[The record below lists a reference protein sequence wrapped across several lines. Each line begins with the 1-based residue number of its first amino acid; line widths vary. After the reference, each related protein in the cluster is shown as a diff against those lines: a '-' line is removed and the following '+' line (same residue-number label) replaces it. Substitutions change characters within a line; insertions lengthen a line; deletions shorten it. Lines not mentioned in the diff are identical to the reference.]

1 MLSFQEYKRC
11 TLLPLAGLI
20 LGLYYI
26 FVFLP
31 VARRADSL
39 DAPLNQAWHKL
50 ATALDQTNATA
61 LDFRQITN
69 QLADTRQAL
78 LLIENARKRTMAR
91 LELGPDLRAR
101 LNAPFQLVDFQ
112 NERSKD
118 MDRLE
123 QAASKRK
130 LALDPAV
137 FSGFPE
143 HTADIEEPSLLWAAL
158 AFTDNLLDTA
168 MNCNV
173 SAIQSLE
180 VPLVLTNAP
189 GSDSS
194 GRWAELPLQIELTG
208 SAHNVALLLQSLPL
222 RADELSAAGLPEAP
236 AGKMPLFV
244 ERLILRKQTPER
256 LDEVRVWLRVVG
268 FVSRE
273 S

>member
-1 MLSFQEYKRC
+1 MISFHEYKRC
-11 TLLPLAGLI
+11 GLLPVAGLL
-20 LGLYYI
+20 LGLYYVFI
-26 FVFLP
+26 FLP
-31 VARRADSL
+31 LARRADSL
-39 DAPLNQAWHKL
+39 DAPLNQAWRKL
-50 ATALDQTNATA
+50 SAALDQTNVAS

-78 LLIENARKRTMAR
+78 LLIENARKRTMTR
-91 LELGPDLRAR
+91 LDLSPELRAR
-101 LNAPFQLVDFQ
+101 LNAPFQLVDYQ

-123 QAASKRK
+123 EAAAKNK

-173 SAIQSLE
+173 SSIQSLE

-189 GSDSS
+189 GPDSS

-208 SAHNVALLLQSLPL
+208 SADNVSRLLQSLPL
-222 RADELSAAGLPEAP
+222 RADELSASGLPEAP
-236 AGKMPLFV
+236 AGKLPLFI

-268 FVSRE
+268 FVCRE